1 MATNQPFMHTLLV
14 TFCISHLSHICHP
27 IRTVHCHGNR
37 DKPYYIVTQ
46 APVKQKLPGMSQS
59 TFTYCMTIS
68 LEISQSLWQ
77 AMSLRQEYIGAL
89 TQQENVSK
97 LLTHLLHVK

>member
-1 MATNQPFMHTLLV
+1 
-14 TFCISHLSHICHP
+14 
-27 IRTVHCHGNR
+27 
-37 DKPYYIVTQ
+37 
-46 APVKQKLPGMSQS
+46 MSQS